1 MDYLERLSQPSAMDM
16 ARLGDFRAIA
26 YWLNVYLAPQG
37 IYARVAAD
45 RPGVLLVLLE
55 FFQSPRR
62 DRLTKVVCHRLCRL
76 NSQMIRGV
84 HILAR
89 FVGSPEILWDT
100 SVRLVT
106 PATRSAALPPARRR
120 RRRARPM
127 KMVRQLE
134 TQRGRSHP
142 APAVAAAPPRRRP
155 RRAPRPPAPQI
166 ARSAPPVALLP
177 AARSQSAALA
187 RRHPRRRRSPVAA
200 AQRPVPHLTP
210 MQWQW
215 LGTSAAAVLL
225 FGTGAELVHRI
236 GVDTFLSQL
245 WQPGAGSVRT
255 ASGRVPVIQTTPPD
269 TQNPTVTLTFT
280 GAASGQHPLP
290 IGSLSGVSPTPGTQN
305 LGATAASPSRID
317 PGTLSEAWL
326 NDAPEVVLSDG
337 APAYVKPWPRADVS
351 LANLNQPLAAAL
363 TTPERDSIKAPR
375 PAAVNVVNVSSNA
388 VAEGNN
394 ETFLQTL
401 ETLNASGLHT
411 VGAGRNQREA
421 RLPEIVEVR
430 GKRIAYLGYSDSEA
444 TAAGQWRAGS
454 NLALEERITEDI
466 EAIRDQV
473 DWVVVNYHWSQ
484 DLESY
489 PADWQ
494 MAVARLAI
502 DKGADLV
509 VGYHPNA
516 LQGAEVYRGRA
527 IAYSLGNFVFPDQ
540 AQSAQPEYDS
550 AVLKVSLRD
559 DQMRLEFL
567 PVAVTNAEP
576 AIAQGQKAEAILEYL
591 EQASA
596 MFEQPLRSPM
606 ILNRLEAEPPAIA
619 PNPPV
624 DPATSASPEDSFI
637 SYPEAE
643 VEAPPERTPFRFPG
657 RDRTPADPAP
667 QSFQDSRSF
676 TDAAPPVDAAP
687 TPLDQKTSGWPET
700 MDDGSTEPLT
710 PESGPSEAAEDSG
723 LQPNPSAELTP
734 DKDLDADTPSADLW

>member
-55 FFQSPRR
+55 FFQPPRR

-100 SVRLVT
+100 SVKLVT
-106 PATRSAALPPARRR
+106 PARRPAALPPARRR
-120 RRRARPM
+120 RRRVRPM

-134 TQRGRSHP
+134 TQRGRSHSP
-142 APAVAAAPPRRRP
+142 ASPPVSPSAPRRRP
-155 RRAPRPPAPQI
+155 RRAAPQI
-166 ARSAPPVALLP
+166 ARSTPPLALLP
-177 AARSQSAALA
+177 AARSQAAALA
-187 RRHPRRRRSPVAA
+187 RRHPRRRSPVAA
-200 AQRPVPHLTP
+200 SRRPVPHLTP
-210 MQWQW
+210 VQWQW

-225 FGTGAELVHRI
+225 FGTGAELVHRMGI
-236 GVDTFLSQL
+236 DTFLSNL
-245 WQPGAGSVRT
+245 WQPGDVSVRT
-255 ASGRVPVIQTTPPD
+255 ASGRVPVIQTTSPD

-290 IGSLSGVSPTPGTQN
+290 IGSLSGAAAATGTQN
-305 LGATAASPSRID
+305 LAATAASTTRID
-317 PGTLSEAWL
+317 PAILSEAWL

-401 ETLNASGLHT
+401 ETLNAAGLHT
-411 VGAGRNQREA
+411 VGAGRNEREA

-430 GKRIAYLGYSDSEA
+430 GQRIAYLGYSDSEA

-466 EAIRDQV
+466 ETIRSQV

-484 DLESY
+484 ALESY

-494 MAVARLAI
+494 MSVARLAI

-527 IAYSLGNFVFPDQ
+527 IAYSLGNFVFPNQ

-576 AIAQGQKAEAILEYL
+576 AIAQGQKADAILEYL
-591 EQASA
+591 EQSSA
-596 MFEQPLRSPM
+596 LFDQPLRSPM
-606 ILNRLEAEPPAIA
+606 ILNRLEPAPPAIA

-624 DPATSASPEDSFI
+624 DPTTSTSPEDSFI

-643 VEAPPERTPFRFPG
+643 VEAPPARTPFRFPG

-667 QSFQDSRSF
+667 HSFQDSRSF
-676 TDAAPPVDAAP
+676 TDTAPPVDAAP
-687 TPLDQKTSGWPET
+687 APLDQKTTGWPET
-700 MDDGSTEPLT
+700 MDDSQTDQPSTESFR
-710 PESGPSEAAEDSG
+710 PEAIEDSG
-723 LQPNPSAELTP
+723 FQQNPTAELPP
-734 DKDLDADTPSADLW
+734 DKSLDVDTASEDLW